1 MDTFIIILIVLAAI
15 ATAVVLVRGVIIMA
29 QGKDVTGEQSNR
41 MMNYRVRFQALTI
54 LLVVILFAALGRF
67 GNGS

>member
-29 QGKDVTGEQSNR
+29 QGKDITGEQSNR

-67 GNGS
+67 GSGS